1 MSNTKTY
8 LPEDEKLARYAK
20 ALGHPARVAI
30 LRFLEQH
37 DACFAGNIAETLP
50 IAASTVSQ
58 HLTALKDAG
67 LIGGEINPP
76 TIKYCINPVA
86 WQEAKI
92 LFEGLFSRPLP
103 AFVSC

>member
-1 MSNTKTY
+1 MSNAKTY

-86 WQEAKI
+86 WQEAKT
-92 LFEGLFSRPLP
+92 LFEELFSYPLP
-103 AFVSC
+103 AIVSC